1 MLETFL
7 LFSILSEDLSAG
19 NDEQHSHVDLR
30 FTVYGNGNGN
40 GNIHRPLSI
49 TLKSFL
55 YYTIIIISKT
65 NNLFIGDWHAKND

>member
-30 FTVYGNGNGN
+30 FTVTATATATFTDHYQ
-40 GNIHRPLSI
+40 L
-49 TLKSFL
+49 L
-55 YYTIIIISKT
+55 
-65 NNLFIGDWHAKND
+65 